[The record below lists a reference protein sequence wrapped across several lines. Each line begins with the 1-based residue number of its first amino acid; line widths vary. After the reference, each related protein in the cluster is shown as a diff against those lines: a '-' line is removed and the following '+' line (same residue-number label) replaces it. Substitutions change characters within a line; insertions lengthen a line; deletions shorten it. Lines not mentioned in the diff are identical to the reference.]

1 MADAERERPE
11 RGGGAATPRAPAPR
25 GLALRLA
32 PLGLIG
38 LGLALVYVFG
48 LHRFLS
54 LETLAAARDSLA
66 QTVAANP
73 LGAAAAYVG
82 LYVAAVALS
91 FPGASFFTVAG
102 GLLFGCVLGGFLAV
116 AAATMGATLIF
127 LIARTSLGDLLAER
141 AGPRMTRL
149 GDGFRAEGFSYLL
162 FLRLVPLFPFWIVN
176 LAAALFGMRLL
187 PYVAATAIGIVPGTF
202 VLAYFGRGLD
212 SALVREGPPFE
223 LLIGLALLGAMAL
236 IPPLIRLRRRAQE
249 RRSAS

>member
-1 MADAERERPE
+1 MVDAQRERAERDGGRRRP
-11 RGGGAATPRAPAPR
+11 RS
-25 GLALRLA
+25 LALRLA
-32 PLGLIG
+32 PLGLVALALALLYA
-38 LGLALVYVFG
+38 LGLQ
-48 LHRFLS
+48 RMLS
-54 LETLAAARDSLA
+54 LEALSAARDSLA
-66 QTVAANP
+66 ALVAANP
-73 LGAAAAYVG
+73 VGAALAYVG

-102 GLLFGCVLGGFLAV
+102 GLLFGCVLGGALAV
-116 AAATMGATLIF
+116 AAATAGATLIF
-127 LIARTSLGDLLAER
+127 LIARTSLGDILAER
-141 AGPRMTRL
+141 TGPRMSRL
-149 GDGFRAEGFSYLL
+149 GEGFRAEGFSYLL